1 MEFNGNHYGKLKG
14 ICDWLM
20 MLDGHWSYDG
30 IYNHWN
36 YLITEE
42 KVIELEYLESILN
55 GYLENEEDK
64 AYIRSFKSAIETV
77 VGIQNELINK

>member
-1 MEFNGNHYGKLKG
+1 MNGNHYGKLKG
-14 ICDWLM
+14 ICDWLI
-20 MLDGHWSYDG
+20 MLDANGSYDD

-36 YLITEE
+36 YSPTEE

-55 GYLENEEDK
+55 EYLENEEDK
-64 AYIRSFKSAIETV
+64 AYIRSFKSAIEDV